1 MSDIIVGIDIG
12 TSKVSTVIGKINSM
26 GEVEV
31 LGKGTDPCT
40 GVKKGI
46 IIDIEAVSSSIR
58 NSLKIAETQAEIKV
72 VTAYVNISGLHVDI
86 KNYKNFTIVASD
98 NKEISRND
106 VQKLLYSAGTMDI
119 PEGSEIIDVVPRQ
132 YLVDGYDGIT
142 DPVGMKG
149 TKLEGDFD
157 VVIGKII
164 SVQNIVRSME
174 KAGLKVDGIIPEGFS
189 AGECI
194 LAPDEKEMGVV
205 LIDVGGGSTEI
216 SVFKNEMLVMNKCIP
231 VGGDHITNDLSIALK
246 ITYSE
251 AEKIKRQLQLAS
263 TALIKFDQDI
273 TVNDIS
279 ESFKKNIKVSDIIE
293 VIEARVYE
301 MFSICCELIQ
311 DNCPGNYGAGV
322 VLSGNG
328 IAAMDGAV
336 QIANELFNMPVR
348 VATPKV
354 RSLSGLQHCT
364 AAGIISYIGKQERE
378 ASTTSSIS
386 KKTDLKPVKKDKE
399 KSFIKKVFN
408 ALKEF
413 FY

>member
-1 MSDIIVGIDIG
+1 MSDNIVGIDIG
-12 TSKVSTVIGKINSM
+12 TSKVSTVIGRINSV

-31 LGKGTDPCT
+31 LGKGTDLCT

-46 IIDIEAVSSSIR
+46 IVDIEAVSSSIR
-58 NSLKIAETQAEIKV
+58 KSVKMAETQAEIKV

-86 KNYKNFTIVASD
+86 INHKNFVNIISD
-98 NKEISRND
+98 GKEITRND
-106 VQKLLYSAGTMDI
+106 VQKLLYSAGTMEI

-132 YLVDGYDGIT
+132 YIVDGYDGIT

-149 TKLEGDFD
+149 ATLEGDFD

-194 LAPDEKEMGVV
+194 LAPDEKEMGVI

-251 AEKIKRQLQLAS
+251 AEKVKRQLQLAS
-263 TALIKFDQDI
+263 TALIKHDQDI

-301 MFSICCELIQ
+301 IFSICCDLVQ
-311 DNCPGNYGAGV
+311 KNCPGNYGAGV

-328 IAAMDGAV
+328 ISTMDGSV
-336 QIANELFNMPVR
+336 QIANELFNLPVR
-348 VATPKV
+348 IASPKI
-354 RSLSGLQHCT
+354 RNISGLQHCT
-364 AAGIISYIGKQERE
+364 AAGIINYIGKQDRE
-378 ASTTSSIS
+378 ASTTSSVS
-386 KKTDLKPVKKDKE
+386 KKADPRPVKKAKQH
-399 KSFIKKVFN
+399 SVFKKALN